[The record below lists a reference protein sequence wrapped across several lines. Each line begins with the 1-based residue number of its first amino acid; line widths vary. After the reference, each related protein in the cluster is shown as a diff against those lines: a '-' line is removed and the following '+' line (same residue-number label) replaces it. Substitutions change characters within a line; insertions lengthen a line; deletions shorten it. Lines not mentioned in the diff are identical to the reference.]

1 MVAWFAPFLTSVW
14 WHIGKYEIKNI
25 FSKSFKS
32 LYFWLGIW
40 VQGPY
45 FDGKNTLHSLSM
57 FITTSELCGFGIGF
71 GIGRKYRPITVS
83 VSVSGRN
90 QNYGFGRSLTL
101 IDQRYSI
108 LHAHEDVCSLII
120 DKLSFWVLMSIPE
133 WRIKLGSYRS
143 QMSDANFV
151 PQRCCCVLRVFLT
164 INFNASDLILILTNL
179 SSSHGDRFK
188 SLQYPF
194 NLNVVLENPIIA

>member
-45 FDGKNTLHSLSM
+45 FDGKNTPHSLSM

-90 QNYGFGRSLTL
+90 QNGGFGRSLTY
-101 IDQRYSI
+101 YSSVVIELMICAIYSQFFRHLKIVWGKRVWIWI
-108 LHAHEDVCSLII
+108 L
-120 DKLSFWVLMSIPE
+120 
-133 WRIKLGSYRS
+133 
-143 QMSDANFV
+143 
-151 PQRCCCVLRVFLT
+151 
-164 INFNASDLILILTNL
+164 
-179 SSSHGDRFK
+179 
-188 SLQYPF
+188 
-194 NLNVVLENPIIA
+194 

>member
-1 MVAWFAPFLTSVW
+1 MVAWFPPFLTSVW

-45 FDGKNTLHSLSM
+45 FDGKNTPHSLSM

-83 VSVSGRN
+83 VSVSGLN
-90 QNYGFGRSLTL
+90 QNSGFSRSLSFGRSHSMSRSRPSSKVNTTYYKNSNSSCYNAGKTYL
-101 IDQRYSI
+101 DDWCSWMAI
-108 LHAHEDVCSLII
+108 LSL
-120 DKLSFWVLMSIPE
+120 LVLGQY
-133 WRIKLGSYRS
+133 RKIKLGVVVFAKVQGLVNLKVKGPKES
-143 QMSDANFV
+143 SDFETLHV
-151 PQRCCCVLRVFLT
+151 RGPL
-164 INFNASDLILILTNL
+164 
-179 SSSHGDRFK
+179 
-188 SLQYPF
+188 
-194 NLNVVLENPIIA
+194 

>member
-45 FDGKNTLHSLSM
+45 FDGKNTPHSLSM

-90 QNYGFGRSLTL
+90 QNGGFGRSLSCTL
-101 IDQRYSI
+101 QVHQCQTSGKGLLELLRQPLDNNLKYYW
-108 LHAHEDVCSLII
+108 AHT
-120 DKLSFWVLMSIPE
+120 LSMSE
-133 WRIKLGSYRS
+133 TL
-143 QMSDANFV
+143 AE
-151 PQRCCCVLRVFLT
+151 T
-164 INFNASDLILILTNL
+164 I
-179 SSSHGDRFK
+179 G
-188 SLQYPF
+188 
-194 NLNVVLENPIIA
+194 

>member
-1 MVAWFAPFLTSVW
+1 MVAWFPPFLTSVW

-45 FDGKNTLHSLSM
+45 FDGKNTPHSLSM

-90 QNYGFGRSLTL
+90 QNGGFGRSLL
-101 IDQRYSI
+101 RIN
-108 LHAHEDVCSLII
+108 CS
-120 DKLSFWVLMSIPE
+120 
-133 WRIKLGSYRS
+133 
-143 QMSDANFV
+143 
-151 PQRCCCVLRVFLT
+151 
-164 INFNASDLILILTNL
+164 SDLKMFPNL
-179 SSSHGDRFK
+179 RPSASNFK
-188 SLQYPF
+188 SF
-194 NLNVVLENPIIA
+194 SRSLEHFFSHSRSEQFW

>member
-45 FDGKNTLHSLSM
+45 FDGKNTPHSLFM

-90 QNYGFGRSLTL
+90 QNGGFGRSLVERQWFD
-101 IDQRYSI
+101 IFF
-108 LHAHEDVCSLII
+108 ED
-120 DKLSFWVLMSIPE
+120 
-133 WRIKLGSYRS
+133 G
-143 QMSDANFV
+143 N
-151 PQRCCCVLRVFLT
+151 
-164 INFNASDLILILTNL
+164 
-179 SSSHGDRFK
+179 
-188 SLQYPF
+188 
-194 NLNVVLENPIIA
+194 

>member
-45 FDGKNTLHSLSM
+45 FDGKNTPHSLSM

-90 QNYGFGRSLTL
+90 QNGGFGRSL
-101 IDQRYSI
+101 
-108 LHAHEDVCSLII
+108 C
-120 DKLSFWVLMSIPE
+120 WC
-133 WRIKLGSYRS
+133 
-143 QMSDANFV
+143 ANFLAKSEAFNFWKV
-151 PQRCCCVLRVFLT
+151 SPLHELLLHVFPCYSWSKIECLRYCLNFGYQNSLMLCLCVRVFGK
-164 INFNASDLILILTNL
+164 IFE
-179 SSSHGDRFK
+179 FV
-188 SLQYPF
+188 F
-194 NLNVVLENPIIA
+194 

>member
-45 FDGKNTLHSLSM
+45 FDGKNTPHSLSM

-90 QNYGFGRSLTL
+90 QNGGFGRSLPEGMTTNKQGTVAAKYFSKNWHYNNFSTKFLNNFL
-101 IDQRYSI
+101 IS
-108 LHAHEDVCSLII
+108 
-120 DKLSFWVLMSIPE
+120 
-133 WRIKLGSYRS
+133 
-143 QMSDANFV
+143 
-151 PQRCCCVLRVFLT
+151 
-164 INFNASDLILILTNL
+164 
-179 SSSHGDRFK
+179 
-188 SLQYPF
+188 
-194 NLNVVLENPIIA
+194 

>member
-45 FDGKNTLHSLSM
+45 FDGKNTPHSLSM

-90 QNYGFGRSLTL
+90 QNGGFGRSLPLSHFHISYNISDDKKCQFLTFKL
-101 IDQRYSI
+101 NFLCQ
-108 LHAHEDVCSLII
+108 
-120 DKLSFWVLMSIPE
+120 KLSESF
-133 WRIKLGSYRS
+133 
-143 QMSDANFV
+143 
-151 PQRCCCVLRVFLT
+151 
-164 INFNASDLILILTNL
+164 
-179 SSSHGDRFK
+179 
-188 SLQYPF
+188 
-194 NLNVVLENPIIA
+194 

>member
-45 FDGKNTLHSLSM
+45 FDGKNTPHSLSM

-90 QNYGFGRSLTL
+90 QNGGFGRSLKM
-101 IDQRYSI
+101 
-108 LHAHEDVCSLII
+108 APKWFNSL
-120 DKLSFWVLMSIPE
+120 DTNSNNFCNLWMHV
-133 WRIKLGSYRS
+133 
-143 QMSDANFV
+143 ANCIFSTHV
-151 PQRCCCVLRVFLT
+151 QLT
-164 INFNASDLILILTNL
+164 IYI
-179 SSSHGDRFK
+179 
-188 SLQYPF
+188 
-194 NLNVVLENPIIA
+194 

>member
-45 FDGKNTLHSLSM
+45 FDGKNTPHSLSM

-90 QNYGFGRSLTL
+90 QNGGFGRSLNCL
-101 IDQRYSI
+101 DEEQNWSM
-108 LHAHEDVCSLII
+108 EFFPCSTISCDI
-120 DKLSFWVLMSIPE
+120 VEQGTNSMGQF
-133 WRIKLGSYRS
+133 RS
-143 QMSDANFV
+143 
-151 PQRCCCVLRVFLT
+151 
-164 INFNASDLILILTNL
+164 
-179 SSSHGDRFK
+179 
-188 SLQYPF
+188 
-194 NLNVVLENPIIA
+194 